1 MDVRLPDGTIVRNVP
16 DGTTK
21 AELAAK
27 LQRNGM
33 AVPAEWLAAGS
44 PVSKTPEP
52 ETFDPTEGMSTTEKV
67 LAGIGKGMT
76 DIGQG
81 VGQAFGLVSRDD
93 VARKRA
99 TDSALMNTAGGKVG
113 NFVGNAAMLAPAA
126 LIPGANSIV
135 GGALIGAGSGFLQPS
150 ASTSETLSNVVTGG
164 VAGGAVPT
172 VVRGLQVGKSMI
184 DPFRAAGR
192 DQIVGRALV
201 RAAGNDADAAIR
213 NLSNARSSV
222 PGLNPT
228 AAEVARNP
236 GIAALQRTATA
247 IDPVAMNANAAR
259 QAANNEARINA
270 LKALAGDRE
279 ASVQAREAAV
289 EALYA
294 AANGKTITLTPE
306 LESLLKRPVM
316 QSAVGQAKTLAS
328 NQGLPFSLKPG
339 TPAKPST
346 LLGPNGA
353 PLGMTPAQPGSMI
366 GRDAHT
372 IKMSLDDTIEGL
384 TGQQGLG
391 RNAKRAATSTKE
403 AFLGEVEKQ
412 VPEYGAARQTFAQMS
427 RPVNQADV
435 VDLILQRSTGNIQGT
450 MTPAA
455 FNRALSDRTAQSA
468 IGRKGATLASVF
480 DAPQMQALDDIKSS
494 LAGLDFANSAGR
506 GVGSDTVQKLAYSNI
521 LDQSGIP
528 NFIRN
533 MGPSGVVGNLLQR
546 GGQIAYKD
554 ANDAM
559 AERMANALLDPRVTA
574 ELMRNGVKNPTT
586 AQIQSAIKKVGVIS
600 GAASMGLLSANPE

>member
-21 AELAAK
+21 AELTAK

-33 AVPAEWLAAGS
+33 AVPAEWLAAGAPS
-44 PVSKTPEP
+44 APKPEP
-52 ETFDPTEGMSTTEKV
+52 ETYDPTEGMSTTDKV

-93 VARKRA
+93 VAQKRA
-99 TDSALMNTAGGKVG
+99 TDAALMNTGAGKTG
-113 NFVGNAAMLAPAA
+113 NFIGNAAVMAPAA
-126 LIPGANSIV
+126 LIPGANTIV
-135 GGALIGAGSGFLQPS
+135 GGTLIGGASGFLQPS
-150 ASTSETLSNVVTGG
+150 ASTSETMSNTLTGG

-172 VVRGLQVGKSMI
+172 LIRGAQVTKSLL
-184 DPFRAAGR
+184 DPFRASGR
-192 DQIVGRALV
+192 DQIVGKALV
-201 RAAGNDADAAIR
+201 RVAGNGSDDAIR
-213 NLSNARSSV
+213 NLSTARSSI
-222 PGLNPT
+222 PGLQPT

-247 IDPVAMNANAAR
+247 IDSVALNADAAR
-259 QAANNEARINA
+259 QAANNEARIAA
-270 LKALAGDRE
+270 LRALAGDKE
-279 ASVQAREAAV
+279 ASIAAREAAT

-294 AANGKTITLTPE
+294 ASRGKTIILTPE
-306 LESLLKRPVM
+306 LESLIQRPVM
-316 QSAVGQAKTLAS
+316 QSAISQAKDLAANEGS
-328 NQGLPFSLKPG
+328 RFSLKAG
-339 TPAKPST
+339 TPAQPSA
-346 LLGPNGA
+346 LLGANGA
-353 PLGMTPAQPGSMI
+353 PIVITPAQPGSLI

-372 IKMSLDDTIEGL
+372 IKRALDDTIEGL
-384 TGQQGLG
+384 AGKQGLG

-412 VPEYGAARQTFAQMS
+412 VPEYGLARQTFAQMS
-427 RPVNQADV
+427 RPINQADV
-435 VDLILQRSTGNIQGT
+435 AEAILQRSTGNIQGN

-455 FNRALSDRTAQSA
+455 FNRALSDRAAQSA
-468 IGRKGATLASVF
+468 LGRKGATLADVF
-480 DAPQMQALDDIKSS
+480 DAPQMQTLNDIKGS
-494 LAGLDFANSAGR
+494 LAGLDFAKSEGR
-506 GVGSDTVQKLAYSNI
+506 SVGSDTVQKLAYSNI
-521 LDQSGIP
+521 LGQSGIP
-528 NFIRN
+528 NFIRS

-574 ELMRNGVKNPTT
+574 ELMRKGVTNPTV
-586 AQIQSAIKKVGVIS
+586 AQIQSAIKKVGVIAGS
-600 GAASMGLLSANPE
+600 GSAGLLAADPE

>member
-33 AVPAEWLAAGS
+33 AVPAGWMAAGAPS
-44 PVSKTPEP
+44 APKTER
-52 ETFDPTEGMSTTEKV
+52 EKYDPTEGMSTTDKV

-76 DIGQG
+76 DIAQG
-81 VGQAFGLVSRDD
+81 VGQAFGLVSRED
-93 VARKRA
+93 VAEKRA
-99 TDSALMNTAGGKVG
+99 LDAALMNTGAGKTG
-113 NFVGNAAMLAPAA
+113 NFIGNAAVMLPAA
-126 LIPGANSIV
+126 LIPGANTIV
-135 GGALIGAGSGFLQPS
+135 GGTLIGGASGFLQPS
-150 ASTSETLSNVVTGG
+150 TSTSETMSNTLLGG

-172 VVRGLQVGKSMI
+172 LIRGAQVTKSLL
-184 DPFRAAGR
+184 DPFRASGR
-192 DQIVGRALV
+192 DQIVGNALV
-201 RAAGNDADAAIR
+201 RAAGNGSDDAIR
-213 NLSNARSSV
+213 NLSTARSSI
-222 PGLNPT
+222 PGLQPT

-247 IDPVAMNANAAR
+247 IDPVAMNANVAR
-259 QAANNEARINA
+259 QAANNEARIAA
-270 LKALAGDRE
+270 LRALAGDKE
-279 ASVQAREAAV
+279 ASIAAREAAT

-294 AANGKTITLTPE
+294 ASRGKTITLTSE
-306 LESLLKRPVM
+306 LESLIQRPVM
-316 QSAVGQAKTLAS
+316 QSAISQAKNLAANEGS
-328 NQGLPFSLKPG
+328 RFSLKAG
-339 TPAKPST
+339 TPAQPSA
-346 LLGPNGA
+346 LLGANGA
-353 PLGMTPAQPGSMI
+353 PIGMTPARPGSLI

-372 IKMSLDDTIEGL
+372 IKRALDDTIEGL
-384 TGQQGLG
+384 AGQQGLG

-412 VPEYGAARQTFAQMS
+412 VPEYGLARQTFAQMS
-427 RPVNQADV
+427 RPINQADV
-435 VDLILQRSTGNIQGT
+435 AEAILQRSTGNIQGN

-468 IGRKGATLASVF
+468 LGRKGATLADVF
-480 DAPQMQALDDIKSS
+480 DAPQMQTLNDIKGS

-528 NFIRN
+528 NFIRS

-574 ELMRNGVKNPTT
+574 ELMRKGVTNPTV
-586 AQIQSAIKKVGVIS
+586 AQIQSAIKKVGVIAGS
-600 GAASMGLLSANPE
+600 GSAGLLAAEPE

>member
-21 AELAAK
+21 AELTAK

-33 AVPAEWLAAGS
+33 AVPAEWLAAGAPS
-44 PVSKTPEP
+44 APKPEP
-52 ETFDPTEGMSTTEKV
+52 ETYDPTEGMSTTDKV

-93 VARKRA
+93 VAQKRA
-99 TDSALMNTAGGKVG
+99 TDAALMNTGAGKTG
-113 NFVGNAAMLAPAA
+113 NFIGNAAVMAPAA
-126 LIPGANSIV
+126 LIPGANTIV
-135 GGALIGAGSGFLQPS
+135 GGTLIGGASGFLQPS
-150 ASTSETLSNVVTGG
+150 TSTSETMSNTLTGS

-172 VVRGLQVGKSMI
+172 LIRGAQVTKSLL
-184 DPFRAAGR
+184 DPFRASGR
-192 DQIVGRALV
+192 DQIIGKALV
-201 RAAGNDADAAIR
+201 RAAGNGSDDAIR
-213 NLSNARSSV
+213 NLSTARSSI
-222 PGLNPT
+222 PGLQPT

-247 IDPVAMNANAAR
+247 IDPVAMNAGVAR
-259 QAANNEARINA
+259 QAANNEARIAA
-270 LKALAGDRE
+270 LRALAGDKE
-279 ASVQAREAAV
+279 ASIAAREAATD
-289 EALYA
+289 ALYA
-294 AANGKTITLTPE
+294 AAHGKTITLTPE
-306 LESLLKRPVM
+306 LESLIQRPVM
-316 QSAVGQAKTLAS
+316 QSAISQAKNLAANEGS
-328 NQGLPFSLKPG
+328 RFSLKAG
-339 TPAKPST
+339 TPAQPSA
-346 LLGPNGA
+346 LLGANGA
-353 PLGMTPAQPGSMI
+353 PIVITPAQPGSLI

-372 IKMSLDDTIEGL
+372 IKRALDDTIEGL
-384 TGQQGLG
+384 AGQQGLG

-412 VPEYGAARQTFAQMS
+412 VPEYGLARQTFAQMS
-427 RPVNQADV
+427 RPINQADV
-435 VDLILQRSTGNIQGT
+435 AEAILQRSTGNIQGN

-455 FNRALSDRTAQSA
+455 FNRALSNRTAQSA
-468 IGRKGATLASVF
+468 LGRKGATLADVF
-480 DAPQMQALDDIKSS
+480 DAPQMQTLNDIKGS

-528 NFIRN
+528 NFIRS

-574 ELMRNGVKNPTT
+574 ELMRKGVKNPTV
-586 AQIQSAIKKVGVIS
+586 AQIQSAIKKVGVIAGS
-600 GAASMGLLSANPE
+600 GSAGLLAADPE

>member
-21 AELAAK
+21 AELTAK

-33 AVPAEWLAAGS
+33 AVPAEWLAAGAPS
-44 PVSKTPEP
+44 APKPEP
-52 ETFDPTEGMSTTEKV
+52 ETYDPTEGMSTTDKV

-93 VARKRA
+93 VAQKRA
-99 TDSALMNTAGGKVG
+99 TDAALMNTGAGKTGS
-113 NFVGNAAMLAPAA
+113 FIGNAAVMAPAA
-126 LIPGANSIV
+126 LIPGANTIV
-135 GGALIGAGSGFLQPS
+135 GGTLIGGASGFLQPS
-150 ASTSETLSNVVTGG
+150 TSTSETMSNTLTGG

-172 VVRGLQVGKSMI
+172 LIRGAQVTKSLL
-184 DPFRAAGR
+184 DPFRASGR
-192 DQIVGRALV
+192 DQIVGKALV
-201 RAAGNDADAAIR
+201 RAAGNGSDDAIR
-213 NLSNARSSV
+213 NLSTARSSI
-222 PGLNPT
+222 PGLQPT

-247 IDPVAMNANAAR
+247 IDPVAMNADVAR
-259 QAANNEARINA
+259 QAANNEARIAA
-270 LKALAGDRE
+270 LRALAGDKE
-279 ASVQAREAAV
+279 ASIAAREAAT

-294 AANGKTITLTPE
+294 AARGKTITLTPE
-306 LESLLKRPVM
+306 LESLIQRPVM
-316 QSAVGQAKTLAS
+316 QSAIGQAKNLAANEGS
-328 NQGLPFSLKPG
+328 RFSLKAG
-339 TPAKPST
+339 
-346 LLGPNGA
+346 
-353 PLGMTPAQPGSMI
+353 TPAQPSALLGANGAPIEMTPARPGSLI

-372 IKMSLDDTIEGL
+372 IKRAMDDTIEGL
-384 TGQQGLG
+384 AGQQGLG

-412 VPEYGAARQTFAQMS
+412 VPEYGLARQTFAQMS
-427 RPVNQADV
+427 RPINQADV
-435 VDLILQRSTGNIQGT
+435 AEAILHRSTGNIQGN

-468 IGRKGATLASVF
+468 LGRKGATLADVF
-480 DAPQMQALDDIKSS
+480 DAPQMQTLNDIKSS

-528 NFIRN
+528 NFIRS

-574 ELMRNGVKNPTT
+574 ELMRKGVTNPTV
-586 AQIQSAIKKVGVIS
+586 AQIQSAIKKVGVIAGS
-600 GAASMGLLSANPE
+600 GSAGLLAADPE

>member
-33 AVPAEWLAAGS
+33 AVPAEWLDAGAPS
-44 PVSKTPEP
+44 APKPEP
-52 ETFDPTEGMSTTEKV
+52 EKYDPTDGMSTTDKV

-93 VARKRA
+93 VAQKRA
-99 TDSALMNTAGGKVG
+99 TDAALMNTGAGKTG
-113 NFVGNAAMLAPAA
+113 NFIGNAAVMAPAA
-126 LIPGANSIV
+126 LIPGANTIV
-135 GGALIGAGSGFLQPS
+135 GGTLIGGASGFLQPS
-150 ASTSETLSNVVTGG
+150 TSTSETMSNTLTGG

-172 VVRGLQVGKSMI
+172 LIRGAQVTKSLL
-184 DPFRAAGR
+184 DPFRASGR
-192 DQIVGRALV
+192 DQIVGKALV
-201 RAAGNDADAAIR
+201 RAAGNGSDDAIR
-213 NLSNARSSV
+213 NLSTARSSI
-222 PGLNPT
+222 PGLQPT

-247 IDPVAMNANAAR
+247 IDPVAMNASVAR
-259 QAANNEARINA
+259 QAANNEARIAA
-270 LKALAGDRE
+270 LRALAGDKE
-279 ASVQAREAAV
+279 ASIAAREAAT

-294 AANGKTITLTPE
+294 AAGGKTITLTPE
-306 LESLLKRPVM
+306 LESLIQRPVM
-316 QSAVGQAKTLAS
+316 QSAISQAKSLAANEGS
-328 NQGLPFSLKPG
+328 RFSLKAG
-339 TPAKPST
+339 TPAQPSA
-346 LLGPNGA
+346 LLGANGA
-353 PLGMTPAQPGSMI
+353 PIGMTPARPGSLT

-372 IKMSLDDTIEGL
+372 IKRALDDTIEGL
-384 TGQQGLG
+384 AGQQGLG

-412 VPEYGAARQTFAQMS
+412 VPEYGLARQTFAQMS
-427 RPVNQADV
+427 RPINQADV
-435 VDLILQRSTGNIQGT
+435 AEAILQRSTGNIQGN

-468 IGRKGATLASVF
+468 LGRKGATLADVF
-480 DAPQMQALDDIKSS
+480 DAPQMQTLNDIKGS

-528 NFIRN
+528 NFIRS

-574 ELMRNGVKNPTT
+574 ELMRKGVKNPTV
-586 AQIQSAIKKVGVIS
+586 AQIQSAIKKVGVIAGS
-600 GAASMGLLSANPE
+600 GAAGPLAANPE

>member
-21 AELAAK
+21 AELTAK

-33 AVPAEWLAAGS
+33 AVPAEWLAAGAPS
-44 PVSKTPEP
+44 APKPEP
-52 ETFDPTEGMSTTEKV
+52 ETYDPTEGMSTTDKV

-93 VARKRA
+93 VAQKRA
-99 TDSALMNTAGGKVG
+99 TDAALMNTGAGKTG
-113 NFVGNAAMLAPAA
+113 NFIGNAAVMAPAA
-126 LIPGANSIV
+126 LIPGANTIV
-135 GGALIGAGSGFLQPS
+135 GGTLIGGASGFLQPS
-150 ASTSETLSNVVTGG
+150 TSTSETMSNTLTGG

-172 VVRGLQVGKSMI
+172 LIRGAQVTKSLL
-184 DPFRAAGR
+184 DPFRASGR
-192 DQIVGRALV
+192 DQIVGKALV
-201 RAAGNDADAAIR
+201 RAAGNGSDDAIR
-213 NLSNARSSV
+213 NLSTARSSI
-222 PGLNPT
+222 PGLQPT

-247 IDPVAMNANAAR
+247 IDPVAMNAGVAR
-259 QAANNEARINA
+259 QAANNEARIAA
-270 LKALAGDRE
+270 LRALAGDKE
-279 ASVQAREAAV
+279 ASIAAREAATEV
-289 EALYA
+289 LYA
-294 AANGKTITLTPE
+294 ASRGKTITLTPE
-306 LESLLKRPVM
+306 LESLIQRPVM
-316 QSAVGQAKTLAS
+316 QSAISQAKNLAANEGS
-328 NQGLPFSLKPG
+328 RFSLKAG
-339 TPAKPST
+339 TPAQPSA
-346 LLGPNGA
+346 LLGANGA
-353 PLGMTPAQPGSMI
+353 PIGMTPARPGSLI

-372 IKMSLDDTIEGL
+372 IKRALDDTIEGL
-384 TGQQGLG
+384 AGQQGLG

-412 VPEYGAARQTFAQMS
+412 VPEYGLARQTFAQMS
-427 RPVNQADV
+427 RPINQADV
-435 VDLILQRSTGNIQGT
+435 AEAILQRSTGNIQGN

-468 IGRKGATLASVF
+468 LGRKGATLADVF
-480 DAPQMQALDDIKSS
+480 DAPQMQTLNDIKGS

-528 NFIRN
+528 NFIRS

-574 ELMRNGVKNPTT
+574 ELMRKGVTNPTV
-586 AQIQSAIKKVGVIS
+586 AQIQSAIKKVGVIAGS
-600 GAASMGLLSANPE
+600 GSAGLLAADPE